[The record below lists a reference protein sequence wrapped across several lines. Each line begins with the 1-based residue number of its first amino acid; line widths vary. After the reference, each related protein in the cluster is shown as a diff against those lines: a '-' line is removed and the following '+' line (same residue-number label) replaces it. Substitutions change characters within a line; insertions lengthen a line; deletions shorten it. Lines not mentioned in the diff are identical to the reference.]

1 MKIQRFEG
9 VKGYGDRSLH
19 MGGYSEKKQ
28 TYRNMKL
35 LLLAAL
41 SFCLLAALQTTLL
54 SRIPLFILH
63 AGKPSLCL
71 IFVLATGYMFG
82 EREGCVCGLIGGI
95 FYECA
100 VMEPFS
106 GGLMLYPLIYCI
118 LGYLSGAMVNG
129 FLAGNLPSF
138 AVYALIGSLIE
149 ALIQMI
155 ILIIQIHAFP
165 SFTYFLHGLLPGI
178 ILNILFS
185 PLLYLLVKAGK
196 KFFDK

>member
-9 VKGYGDRSLH
+9 VEGYGDKSLH

-35 LLLAAL
+35 LLLAVL
-41 SFCLLAALQTTLL
+41 SFCILAALQTTLL
-54 SRIPLFILH
+54 SHIPLFILH

-71 IFVLATGYMFG
+71 IFVLAIGYIFG

-95 FYECA
+95 FYECT
-100 VMEPFS
+100 VMEPFL
-106 GGLMLYPLIYCI
+106 GGLMIYPLIYCV
-118 LGYLSGAMVNG
+118 LGYMSGAMVNG

-138 AVYALIGSLIE
+138 TVYALIGSMIDV
-149 ALIQMI
+149 LIQMI
-155 ILIIQIHAFP
+155 MVIIQTHAFP
-165 SFTYFLHGLLPGI
+165 SLPYFLHGLFPGI